1 MLINCTSKIAPFPQR
16 DAKSANRLRST
27 RTPSRTPE
35 RQAERHVLENATQNA
50 SPQNARAERQA
61 ERQTAQN
68 ARPRTP
74 EAQNAKPRT
83 PGGPE
88 RQTQNASPPQNARA
102 ERQGQ
107 NAKSR
112 TPERQIRACVLEN
125 AKQNASRTCVLGNLD
140 LGPCHPRGISSTPAP
155 RASLFRKFHP
165 IPVTCNPFARP
176 QLLVLPFCMPGE
188 GGFERDFEF
197 PGHNR

>member
-1 MLINCTSKIAPFPQR
+1 MPECQGDGAARAPGMGFQKGSKNHTLYFVPFPQR
-16 DAKSANRLRST
+16 DAKSVHRLRGT

-35 RQAERHVLENATQNA
+35 RQAERQVLENATQNA

-83 PGGPE
+83 PGA
-88 RQTQNASPPQNARA
+88 QNAKPRTPAPPQNARA

-125 AKQNASRTCVLGNLD
+125 AKQNASRTCVLGNL
-140 LGPCHPRGISSTPAP
+140 G
-155 RASLFRKFHP
+155 
-165 IPVTCNPFARP
+165 
-176 QLLVLPFCMPGE
+176 
-188 GGFERDFEF
+188 
-197 PGHNR
+197 